1 MPYHVGKPNEML
13 LLLFLVCHMKKKV
26 SVYPRRV
33 RLISEETGRTSPY
46 LLVPA

>member
-13 LLLFLVCHMKKKV
+13 LLLFLVCHMKKK
-26 SVYPRRV
+26 SQYTRDV